1 MARSRRTNQLEMNFD
16 GLADSVTNL
25 VGALILLVVL
35 VIGLTKD
42 APLRA
47 APPSPEPSTGEG
59 GEKPILPLQ
68 QRIAVLQTQV
78 RQVDAS
84 IDDLNGRLQPLRQ
97 EIEELLEKLD
107 RAQPPEKEA
116 QEPPP
121 REAKEIAFRPPF
133 EQLKLGRKTVSFVVE
148 EGRISF
154 LDFEEV
160 DRQLA
165 NALQGKSTVVSI
177 NVDLADSDF
186 RLEGKAS
193 QDMLDLRLVRR
204 PGSPGETWEAAAR
217 PDSQFRKKLAQ
228 LDPQNVDVDF
238 AVYPDSFE
246 QFRQLRQ
253 LVWDNKFDLGWSPQS
268 AGEPIK
274 LARGAA
280 VSVTQ

>member
-1 MARSRRTNQLEMNFD
+1 
-16 GLADSVTNL
+16 
-25 VGALILLVVL
+25 
-35 VIGLTKD
+35 
-42 APLRA
+42 
-47 APPSPEPSTGEG
+47 
-59 GEKPILPLQ
+59 
-68 QRIAVLQTQV
+68 V

-84 IDDLNGRLQPLRQ
+84 IDGLNGRLQPLRQ

-107 RAQPPEKEA
+107 QAQPPPEKEA
-116 QEPPP
+116 QKPPP
-121 REAKEIAFRPPF
+121 RETKEIAFRPPF
-133 EQLKLGRKTVSFVVE
+133 EQLKLGRQTISFIVE
-148 EGRISF
+148 EGRVSF

-160 DRQLA
+160 NKQVA
-165 NALQGKSTVVSI
+165 NALQGKSATVSI

-193 QDMLDLRLVRR
+193 QEMLDLRLVRR
-204 PGSPGETWEAAAR
+204 PASPGESWETAAQ
-217 PDSQFRKKLAQ
+217 PDSRFRRKLSG

-246 QFRQLRQ
+246 QFRKLRQ
-253 LVWDNKFDLGWSPQS
+253 FVWDNKFDLGWSPQR